1 MEGNM
6 LYHQY
11 LEKNSGYFE
20 KQEMA
25 MNMKALFQ
33 SVSL

>member
-6 LYHQY
+6 LYYQY
-11 LEKNSGYFE
+11 LRANSEYFG